1 MCTGSRRAAKG
12 KSFMMYTPQ
21 AGGKGTP
28 FSPFGGGRS
37 SKSATQGRRSVSL
50 FTPQRKT
57 PYSTRYGS
65 SRKLQTSQVVEETAQ
80 HCVESY
86 GTSLPV
92 LVTET
97 LTLADRSADI
107 SVKIEPSGWTWLVH
121 GRRLFVWRFKGTS
134 VGKSSQ
140 CKELTLPPSDLV
152 HKADRVCIIPTGDQL
167 AACIAVSAEGVVR
180 FWQNIA
186 HEGSFIETSADLKG
200 EVTGVLIDMMPHGC
214 LLASTTSTVMLLR
227 PGHHSVSKVPL
238 KSTEGMLA
246 GFGRRMSSF
255 IFGSV
260 TAQALGAPLK
270 KLLLGEEMGPSSLSF
285 YLLSEAHLQKWM
297 LSDPGQN
304 KLLYQ
309 CEVEKLVTECL
320 AETIWGQDATQLPQL
335 QTWVLDIQLS
345 KDGILLLSAGVNLD
359 VSPQVH
365 YALGKCIP
373 QIHYAL
379 DKCIPQVHYAL
390 GKCIPQIHYALG
402 KCIPQI
408 HYIYQEDNEAELL
421 SYKLLLPD
429 PCGAV
434 AFLHNTTSVYIVSV
448 TSSSQAFDKV
458 EFQGP
463 GERFL
468 GAGRCDNQGIFFS
481 NNHGLI
487 SIQHTPGTAPVDT
500 SAMDD
505 SVAMDT
511 YSRPESVMG
520 TSDQV
525 VAELSMSEDQ
535 QTRLKA
541 AFLHLCRGNQAEAQ
555 SIVDDLFPPKTTRSL
570 EPGSQLDAMVA
581 TLSRDLIDDFP
592 ASDPRWAEA
601 MPQGKVSRIQEI
613 VEVFLE
619 HEEELLTSDTSP
631 KEMVSVILA
640 VNAIIEG
647 MLHEA
652 WQYRVSKVAVFQAPN
667 PHIRDPEYLPWT
679 ASSGMKGV
687 RNLVTKQHQLTVE
700 HAVSESQDVQ
710 TRGALLQQL
719 VNITDVLL
727 DGYRCQ
733 LDSLRMLPGDT
744 EHMLEVQ
751 QSYTQA
757 RHNLIMPFVKLE
769 QYDRA
774 AALAEKYLD
783 FGILVKICEESNNQ
797 ERLQRYMTQYGNQG
811 FSDFVFKWYMEEGK
825 RGKLLTQPLV
835 HNAALGRFLQ
845 AENTKFLSWLH
856 EINTGEFMQVLPLV
870 FKINTGEFMQLLP
883 LVYKIY
889 TGEFMQVLPLV
900 YKINTGEF
908 MQLLPLV
915 YKINTGEFMQVLP
928 LVYKIN
934 TGEFMQAHKN
944 LKELALDETEYLSKK
959 KTLLSL
965 SKLSALAADEPVD
978 KIQDAME
985 DLNEE
990 LNLLLHQET
999 LPQDIIEHLGLDPD
1013 NMQVFSPKQL
1023 IELYVSDVNEKANE
1037 FDFKKALDLLSYIDK
1052 DAPDVDSE
1060 ALKLHI
1066 WCKAI
1071 GRDNWVDIQT
1081 DNPLENS
1088 RETIFFK
1095 TVELIYT
1102 EGSDVMDYLP
1112 DVESL
1117 LTADEL
1123 SDLRNNNNFQ
1133 YLVRAGYEHMQTAMT

>member
-57 PYSTRYGS
+57 PYST

-214 LLASTTSTVMLLR
+214 LLASTTST
-227 PGHHSVSKVPL
+227 HSVSKVPL

-390 GKCIPQIHYALG
+390 
-402 KCIPQI
+402 
-408 HYIYQEDNEAELL
+408 
-421 SYKLLLPD
+421 D

-601 MPQGKVSRIQEI
+601 MPQDSSNWKPFPGGDRRIDALCQHYMLLQNTSIVNNPFGTVSRIQEI

-856 EINTGEFMQVLPLV
+856 EINTGEFMQ
-870 FKINTGEFMQLLP
+870 
-883 LVYKIY
+883 
-889 TGEFMQVLPLV
+889 
-900 YKINTGEF
+900 
-908 MQLLPLV
+908 
-915 YKINTGEFMQVLP
+915 
-928 LVYKIN
+928 
-934 TGEFMQAHKN
+934 AHKN